1 MSRASNAPPLTQP
14 TTVPLSADPAD
25 ITLPGM
31 PGGMPQDQPQ
41 IIHPRPQWTIHIP
54 DSAPSIPTRDDS
66 VDEVDEM
73 TRILQEQGEEV
84 LSDQQ
89 TQPPLSFG
97 DQEGNVTQQAPGE
110 RILVPLANNP
120 IRTIAVALQQGLS
133 TLKSNV
139 LREVQKSIE
148 ATESN
153 KRLIEAQRELCEVTQ
168 GEATKAVNNAYVA
181 AERASKIELQIEVE
195 GKTLR
200 CDLYVMPLGDTEII
214 LGKDWLDEAE
224 PIIAWKD
231 LTITYKDHTSG
242 KAATDEPVIPKEFA
256 DFLDLFQE
264 EGFRELP
271 PHREEFDCAID
282 LIEGAELPKP
292 AKTYPMTPAESEALE
307 KYIEQELKD
316 GKIRRSQSSMAAPCF
331 YVNKADG
338 GLRLVVDYR
347 KLNAITK
354 PYRFPMPVQTEL
366 LEQLKDAKIFSKMDI
381 RWGFNN
387 IRIREGDEWKTAFR
401 TRWGTYETLVMPF
414 GIING
419 PAYFQAYV
427 NDIFKDLIGVNVV
440 VYMDDILV
448 FSRNREDHI
457 KHVRE
462 VLKRLRANHLFLK
475 PHKCHFFTTET
486 SFIGIVISPE
496 GISMEKEKVKAI
508 LEWKAPT
515 TVKQVQAFLG
525 LAGFYRRWVENF
537 STKAKPLTE
546 LTRKGIKFKWTD
558 REEKAFQDIKE
569 AITKEPVLIHPK
581 PDEPYILETD
591 ASGVALGAVLS
602 QKGDDGRLHPIAYL
616 SQSFTPPQR
625 NYDTYDKELLAI
637 VHALEHWRLLL
648 EGTKIPITVYTDHR
662 NLQYWQEA
670 KVWNRRHARWYL
682 LLASFNYQIVYRPG
696 KMSEKPDA
704 LSRRHDHGDI
714 PVEPQIM
721 IAPDKFIGF
730 MADISSSFLDEVRE
744 AQKEDETIRVLWE
757 SVSNKEELPPSVRKE
772 FRRYDIKNGIL
783 EYDGKIY
790 IPDDRDLRLE
800 ILQRFHDSP
809 IAGHQGHARTLE
821 LISREYYWPGIKAQV
836 NRYVDTCEI
845 CQRSKGHKQ
854 SIPHRPLPIPEK
866 PWEDIAYDFIV
877 KLPKSNGYDSILTV
891 IDRFSRQAHFI
902 PCLESTNAE
911 ELAEIFIREIWKL
924 HGTPKTT
931 VSDRGPT
938 FNSQFLRALYK
949 GLKIEPRFST
959 AYHPETDGISER
971 TNQWVEGFLRTF
983 CNYRQDDWTKWL
995 PIAEFCHNNHVN
1007 SATGQTAF
1015 ETVYGTTPRWNMLKG
1030 DQEERDTPAAYS
1042 MKEKMKRIWDEAKA
1056 SMELHRTL
1064 EKPSKE
1070 LKVGDKVWLLLT
1082 NLSSK
1087 RPTKKLDNRKG
1098 GPFTI
1103 TEKISSHAYRLDLP
1117 KTIRVHNVFHINLL
1131 SPVTEDKDFHRK
1143 QVKPPPIITE
1153 EGEEEYE
1160 VDHVVN
1166 SEWRNGRLYY
1176 QIRWK
1181 GYDPIEDTMERAEKF
1196 AEMHDLLADLRKRLP
1211 GAPMPNDSKGKTK
1224 SSKQK
1229 EGRSIKQEA
1238 NEGK

>member
-1 MSRASNAPPLTQP
+1 
-14 TTVPLSADPAD
+14 
-25 ITLPGM
+25 
-31 PGGMPQDQPQ
+31 
-41 IIHPRPQWTIHIP
+41 
-54 DSAPSIPTRDDS
+54 
-66 VDEVDEM
+66 
-73 TRILQEQGEEV
+73 
-84 LSDQQ
+84 
-89 TQPPLSFG
+89 
-97 DQEGNVTQQAPGE
+97 
-110 RILVPLANNP
+110 
-120 IRTIAVALQQGLS
+120 
-133 TLKSNV
+133 
-139 LREVQKSIE
+139 
-148 ATESN
+148 
-153 KRLIEAQRELCEVTQ
+153 
-168 GEATKAVNNAYVA
+168 
-181 AERASKIELQIEVE
+181 
-195 GKTLR
+195 
-200 CDLYVMPLGDTEII
+200 
-214 LGKDWLDEAE
+214 
-224 PIIAWKD
+224 
-231 LTITYKDHTSG
+231 
-242 KAATDEPVIPKEFA
+242 
-256 DFLDLFQE
+256 
-264 EGFRELP
+264 
-271 PHREEFDCAID
+271 
-282 LIEGAELPKP
+282 
-292 AKTYPMTPAESEALE
+292 
-307 KYIEQELKD
+307 
-316 GKIRRSQSSMAAPCF
+316 
-331 YVNKADG
+331 
-338 GLRLVVDYR
+338 
-347 KLNAITK
+347 
-354 PYRFPMPVQTEL
+354 
-366 LEQLKDAKIFSKMDI
+366 
-381 RWGFNN
+381 
-387 IRIREGDEWKTAFR
+387 
-401 TRWGTYETLVMPF
+401 
-414 GIING
+414 
-419 PAYFQAYV
+419 
-427 NDIFKDLIGVNVV
+427 
-440 VYMDDILV
+440 
-448 FSRNREDHI
+448 
-457 KHVRE
+457 
-462 VLKRLRANHLFLK
+462 
-475 PHKCHFFTTET
+475 
-486 SFIGIVISPE
+486 
-496 GISMEKEKVKAI
+496 
-508 LEWKAPT
+508 
-515 TVKQVQAFLG
+515 
-525 LAGFYRRWVENF
+525 
-537 STKAKPLTE
+537 
-546 LTRKGIKFKWTD
+546 
-558 REEKAFQDIKE
+558 
-569 AITKEPVLIHPK
+569 
-581 PDEPYILETD
+581 
-591 ASGVALGAVLS
+591 
-602 QKGDDGRLHPIAYL
+602 
-616 SQSFTPPQR
+616 
-625 NYDTYDKELLAI
+625 
-637 VHALEHWRLLL
+637 
-648 EGTKIPITVYTDHR
+648 
-662 NLQYWQEA
+662 
-670 KVWNRRHARWYL
+670 
-682 LLASFNYQIVYRPG
+682 
-696 KMSEKPDA
+696 
-704 LSRRHDHGDI
+704 
-714 PVEPQIM
+714 M

-757 SVSNKEELPPSVRKE
+757 SVSNKEELPPLVRKE

-790 IPDDRDLRLE
+790 IPDGRDLRLE

-854 SIPHRPLPIPEK
+854 SIPHKPLPIPEK

-911 ELAEIFIREIWKL
+911 ELAEIFIREVWKL

-931 VSDRGPT
+931 VSDWGPT
-938 FNSQFLRALYK
+938 FNIQFLRALYK
-949 GLKIEPRFST
+949 GLKIKPRFST

-1015 ETVYGTTPRWNMLKG
+1015 ETVYGTMPRWNMLKG

-1042 MKEKMKRIWDEAKA
+1042 MKKKMKKIWDEAKA

-1131 SPVTEDKDFHRK
+1131 SLVTEDKDFHRK

-1166 SEWRNGRLYY
+1166 WEWRNGRLYY

-1196 AEMHDLLADLRKRLP
+1196 AEMHDLLADLCKRLP

-1224 SSKQK
+1224 SNKQK

-1238 NEGK
+1238 NKGK

>member
-1 MSRASNAPPLTQP
+1 MSEDPNQETPTDVYYLKKSNNQSIIYTLVEGIMEPAKTLIDSGSSRNFIDKDYVKRKGIP
-14 TTVPLSADPAD
+14 TT
-25 ITLPGM
+25 
-31 PGGMPQDQPQ
+31 
-41 IIHPRPQWTIHIP
+41 
-54 DSAPSIPTRDDS
+54 
-66 VDEVDEM
+66 E
-73 TRILQEQGEEV
+73 
-84 LSDQQ
+84 
-89 TQPPLSFG
+89 
-97 DQEGNVTQQAPGE
+97 
-110 RILVPLANNP
+110 
-120 IRTIAVALQQGLS
+120 
-133 TLKSNV
+133 LKSK
-139 LREVQKSIE
+139 KSVITIDGKE
-148 ATESN
+148 IKDAISE
-153 KRLIEAQRELCEVTQ
+153 KV
-168 GEATKAVNNAYVA
+168 
-181 AERASKIELQIEVE
+181 ELQIEVE
-195 GKTLR
+195 GKGLYCT
-200 CDLYVMPLGDTEII
+200 LYVMSLGDTEII

-224 PIIAWKD
+224 PVITWKN
-231 LTITYKDHTSG
+231 LTITYKDHLVG
-242 KAATDEPVIPKEFA
+242 KAAAEEPLIPEEFEE
-256 DFLDLFQE
+256 FLDLFQE

-271 PHREEFDCAID
+271 PHRKEFDCAID

-316 GKIRRSQSSMAAPCF
+316 GKIRRSQSSITSPCF

-338 GLRLVVDYR
+338 SLWLVVDYR

-354 PYRFPMPVQTEL
+354 PYRFPMPVQAEL
-366 LEQLKDAKIFSKMDI
+366 LEQLKGAKIFTKMDI

-387 IRIREGDEWKTAFR
+387 IRIKEGDEWKTVFR
-401 TRWGTYETLVMPF
+401 TRWGTYETCVMPF
-414 GIING
+414 GLMNA
-419 PAYFQAYV
+419 PSYFQAYV
-427 NDIFKDLIGVNVV
+427 NEIFKDLIGVTLV
-440 VYMDDILV
+440 VYMDDILI
-448 FSRNREDHI
+448 FSKNREDHVE
-457 KHVRE
+457 HVKE
-462 VLKRLRANHLFLK
+462 VMRRLRANHLFLK

-496 GISMEKEKVKAI
+496 GISMEKDKVKAI
-508 LEWKAPT
+508 LDWKPPT
-515 TVKQVQAFLG
+515 TLKQVQAFLG

-537 STKAKPLTE
+537 SEKAKPLTE
-546 LTRKGIKFKWTD
+546 LTRKGTKFQWTD
-558 REEKAFQDIKE
+558 REEKAFQSIKE
-569 AITKEPVLIHPK
+569 AITKEPVLIHPN
-581 PDEPYILETD
+581 PDEPYVLETD

-602 QKGDDGRLHPIAYL
+602 QKCSDGRLHPIAYL
-616 SQSFTPPQR
+616 SESFTPPQK

-637 VHALEHWRLLL
+637 VRALEHWRLLL

-670 KVWNRRHARWYL
+670 KTWNRRHARWYL

-704 LSRRHDHGDI
+704 LSRRHDHGDSPI
-714 PVEPQIM
+714 EPQIM
-721 IAPDKFIGF
+721 IQPDKFIGF
-730 MADISSSFLDEVRE
+730 MADVRGSFLEEVRE
-744 AQKEDETIRVLWE
+744 AQMEDETIRVLWD
-757 SVSNKEELPPSVRKE
+757 SVSRKEQLPPSVKKE
-772 FRRYDIKNGIL
+772 FRRYEIKEGIL
-783 EYDGKIY
+783 EYDGKVY

-821 LISREYYWPGIKAQV
+821 LISREYYWPGMKAQV

-854 SIPHRPLPIPEK
+854 PSPHKPLPIPER

-911 ELAEIFIREIWKL
+911 ELAEIFIREVWKL
-924 HGTPKTT
+924 HGTPRTT

-959 AYHPETDGISER
+959 AFHPETDGISER
-971 TNQWVEGFLRTF
+971 TNQW
-983 CNYRQDDWTKWL
+983 QDDWTKWL

-1007 SATGQTAF
+1007 SATGLTAF
-1015 ETVYGTTPRWNMLKG
+1015 ETIYGRSPAWDLLKEPQG
-1030 DQEERDTPAAYS
+1030 DNTVPAAHS
-1042 MKEKMKRIWDEAKA
+1042 MQQKMNKIWDEAKA
-1056 SMELHRTL
+1056 SMEIHRSL
-1064 EKPSKE
+1064 EKQGRE
-1070 LKVGDKVWLLLT
+1070 FKVGDKVWLLLT

-1087 RPTKKLDNRKG
+1087 RPAKKLDNRKG

-1117 KTIRVHNVFHINLL
+1117 KTIRVHNVFHVNLL
-1131 SPVTEDKDFHRK
+1131 SPVTEDKDFYRR
-1143 QVKPPPIITE
+1143 QARPPPLITE

-1166 SEWRNGRLYY
+1166 WEWRNGTLYY

-1181 GYDPIEDTMERAEKF
+1181 GYDPVEDTMERAKKF
-1196 AEMHDLLADLRKRLP
+1196 ANMNGVLEDLRKRLP
-1211 GAPMPNDSKGKTK
+1211 GAPMPSDSKAKVKSNKQKGKT
-1224 SSKQK
+1224 
-1229 EGRSIKQEA
+1229 SIKREV
-1238 NEGK
+1238 KDRK

>member
-1 MSRASNAPPLTQP
+1 MEPLKGKYTREQKSNQYSKNRSEAKQTTMVRIPKEEKDRRRKERLCIKCGKAGHVMKDCRGQWTYNKTKVQGKASTEKESNEQEDPKKRTPTDVYYLKKSNNQSIIYTSVGGIMEPAKTLIDSGSSRNFIDKDYVREKNIP
-14 TTVPLSADPAD
+14 TTK
-25 ITLPGM
+25 
-31 PGGMPQDQPQ
+31 
-41 IIHPRPQWTIHIP
+41 
-54 DSAPSIPTRDDS
+54 
-66 VDEVDEM
+66 
-73 TRILQEQGEEV
+73 
-84 LSDQQ
+84 
-89 TQPPLSFG
+89 
-97 DQEGNVTQQAPGE
+97 
-110 RILVPLANNP
+110 LANKKSV
-120 IRTIAVALQQGLS
+120 IAIDG
-133 TLKSNV
+133 K
-139 LREVQKSIE
+139 EIE
-148 ATESN
+148 DVISEKT
-153 KRLIEAQRELCEVTQ
+153 
-168 GEATKAVNNAYVA
+168 
-181 AERASKIELQIEVE
+181 ELQIEVE
-195 GKTLR
+195 GKTLK

-224 PIIAWKD
+224 PVIAWKD
-231 LTITYKDHTSG
+231 LTITYRDHISG
-242 KAATDEPVIPKEFA
+242 KAATEEPVIPKEFA
-256 DFLDLFQE
+256 DSLTSSKKR
-264 EGFRELP
+264 FRELP

-316 GKIRRSQSSMAAPCF
+316 GKIRRSQS
-331 YVNKADG
+331 N
-338 GLRLVVDYR
+338 YR

-366 LEQLKDAKIFSKMDI
+366 LEQLKDAKSLLKWILD
-381 RWGFNN
+381 
-387 IRIREGDEWKTAFR
+387 GDSITSALEK
-401 TRWGTYETLVMPF
+401 VM
-414 GIING
+414 NG
-419 PAYFQAYV
+419 KPPLEQAYFQAYV

-448 FSRNREDHI
+448 FSRNREDHV

-475 PHKCHFFTTET
+475 PHKCHF
-486 SFIGIVISPE
+486 SQQKPLHWIVISPE

-525 LAGFYRRWVENF
+525 LAGFYRRW
-537 STKAKPLTE
+537 
-546 LTRKGIKFKWTD
+546 
-558 REEKAFQDIKE
+558 EEKAFQTSRKPSQRNR
-569 AITKEPVLIHPK
+569 TYTPR

-670 KVWNRRHARWYL
+670 K
-682 LLASFNYQIVYRPG
+682 IVYRPG

-714 PVEPQIM
+714 PIEPQIM

-730 MADISSSFLDEVRE
+730 MADISSSFLDE
-744 AQKEDETIRVLWE
+744 
-757 SVSNKEELPPSVRKE
+757 ELPPSVRKE

-783 EYDGKIY
+783 EYGKIY

-821 LISREYYWPGIKAQV
+821 LISREYYGQTLVKYAKEVRDINSQYRT
-836 NRYVDTCEI
+836 NRY
-845 CQRSKGHKQ
+845 Q
-854 SIPHRPLPIPEK
+854 SRK
-866 PWEDIAYDFIV
+866 AMGDIAYDFIV
-877 KLPKSNGYDSILTV
+877 KLPKSNG
-891 IDRFSRQAHFI
+891 QAHFI

-911 ELAEIFIREIWKL
+911 ELAEIFIREVWKL

-931 VSDRGPT
+931 
-938 FNSQFLRALYK
+938 
-949 GLKIEPRFST
+949 IST

-1042 MKEKMKRIWDEAKA
+1042 MKEKMKKIWDEAKA

-1070 LKVGDKVWLLLT
+1070 LKVGDKT
-1082 NLSSK
+1082 IG
-1087 RPTKKLDNRKG
+1087 KG
-1098 GPFTI
+1098 DPLQSQ
-1103 TEKISSHAYRLDLP
+1103 KISSHAYRLDLP

-1166 SEWRNGRLYY
+1166 WEWRNGRLYY

-1181 GYDPIEDTMERAEKF
+1181 GMTP
-1196 AEMHDLLADLRKRLP
+1196 
-1211 GAPMPNDSKGKTK
+1211 
-1224 SSKQK
+1224 
-1229 EGRSIKQEA
+1229 
-1238 NEGK
+1238 

>member
-1 MSRASNAPPLTQP
+1 MEPAKTLIDSGSSRNFIDKDYVREKNIP
-14 TTVPLSADPAD
+14 TTK
-25 ITLPGM
+25 
-31 PGGMPQDQPQ
+31 
-41 IIHPRPQWTIHIP
+41 
-54 DSAPSIPTRDDS
+54 
-66 VDEVDEM
+66 
-73 TRILQEQGEEV
+73 
-84 LSDQQ
+84 
-89 TQPPLSFG
+89 
-97 DQEGNVTQQAPGE
+97 
-110 RILVPLANNP
+110 LANKKSV
-120 IRTIAVALQQGLS
+120 IAIDG
-133 TLKSNV
+133 K
-139 LREVQKSIE
+139 EIE
-148 ATESN
+148 DVISEKT
-153 KRLIEAQRELCEVTQ
+153 
-168 GEATKAVNNAYVA
+168 
-181 AERASKIELQIEVE
+181 ELQIEVE
-195 GKTLR
+195 GKTLK

-224 PIIAWKD
+224 PVIAWKD
-231 LTITYKDHTSG
+231 LTITYRDHISG
-242 KAATDEPVIPKEFA
+242 KAATEEPVIPKEFA

-366 LEQLKDAKIFSKMDI
+366 LEQLKDAKIFTKMDI

-448 FSRNREDHI
+448 FSRNREDHV

-537 STKAKPLTE
+537 STKAKPLTK

-569 AITKEPVLIHPK
+569 AITKEPVLIHPR

-714 PVEPQIM
+714 PIEPQIM

-854 SIPHRPLPIPEK
+854 SIPHKPLPIPEK

-891 IDRFSRQAHFI
+891 IDPVSIQAHFI

-911 ELAEIFIREIWKL
+911 ELAEIFIREVWKL

-1042 MKEKMKRIWDEAKA
+1042 MKEKMKKIWDEAKA

-1166 SEWRNGRLYY
+1166 WEWRNGRLYY

-1211 GAPMPNDSKGKTK
+1211 GAPMPNDSESKTK
-1224 SSKQK
+1224 SNKQK
-1229 EGRSIKQEA
+1229 KGRSIKQEA

>member
-1 MSRASNAPPLTQP
+1 MEPAKTLIDSGSSRNFI
-14 TTVPLSADPAD
+14 D
-25 ITLPGM
+25 
-31 PGGMPQDQPQ
+31 QDYVIQKN
-41 IIHPRPQWTIHIP
+41 
-54 DSAPSIPTRDDS
+54 IPTK
-66 VDEVDEM
+66 E
-73 TRILQEQGEEV
+73 
-84 LSDQQ
+84 
-89 TQPPLSFG
+89 
-97 DQEGNVTQQAPGE
+97 
-110 RILVPLANNP
+110 
-120 IRTIAVALQQGLS
+120 LS
-133 TLKSNV
+133 TKRSV
-139 LREVQKSIE
+139 IAIDGREIKDAIAKE
-148 ATESN
+148 TELN
-153 KRLIEAQRELCEVTQ
+153 
-168 GEATKAVNNAYVA
+168 
-181 AERASKIELQIEVE
+181 IEVE
-195 GKTLR
+195 GKTLK
-200 CDLYVMPLGDTEII
+200 CKLYVMPLGDTEII

-224 PIIAWKD
+224 PVIAWKN
-231 LTITYKDHTSG
+231 LTITYKDSIIG
-242 KAATDEPVIPKEFA
+242 KASREEPLIPQEFA
-256 DFLDLFQE
+256 DFIDLFQE

-271 PHREEFDCAID
+271 PHREGFDCAID

-316 GKIRRSQSSMAAPCF
+316 GKIQKSQSSMAAPCF

-354 PYRFPMPVQTEL
+354 PFRFPMPVQTEL
-366 LEQLKDAKIFSKMDI
+366 LEQLKGAKIFTKMDV

-387 IRIREGDEWKTAFR
+387 IRIRKGDEWKTAFR
-401 TRWGTYETLVMPF
+401 SKLGTYETNVMPF
-414 GIING
+414 GVING
-419 PAYFQAYV
+419 PAYFQAWM
-427 NDIFKDLIGVNVV
+427 NDIFKDLLGVTMV

-448 FSRNREDHI
+448 FSKTREEHV

-462 VLKRLRANHLFLK
+462 VLQRLRTNHLFLK

-508 LEWKAPT
+508 LEWKAPS

-537 STKAKPLTE
+537 SSKAKPLTE
-546 LTRKGIKFKWTD
+546 LTKKGIKFKWTD
-558 REEKAFQDIKE
+558 KEDQAFQSIKE
-569 AITKEPVLIHPK
+569 AITKEPVLIHPNPEK
-581 PDEPYILETD
+581 PYILETD

-602 QKGDDGRLHPIAYL
+602 QKGEDGRLHPIAYL

-637 VHALEHWRLLL
+637 VQALEHWRLML
-648 EGTKIPITVYTDHR
+648 EGTKTPVTVYTDHR

-704 LSRRHDHGDI
+704 LSRRSDHGDS
-714 PVEPQIM
+714 PMEPQVM
-721 IAPDKFIGF
+721 IPPEKFVGF
-730 MADISSSFLDEVRE
+730 MADVRTSFLDEVRE
-744 AQKEDETIRVLWE
+744 AQKEDEAIKVLWD
-757 SVSNKEELPPSVRKE
+757 SVANKEQLPPSVRKE
-772 FRRYDIKNGIL
+772 FRRYDIKEGIL

-790 IPDDRDLRLE
+790 IPDDRDLRFE

-809 IAGHQGHARTLE
+809 VAGHQGHARTLE
-821 LISREYYWPGIKAQV
+821 LISREYYWPGLKAQV
-836 NRYVDTCEI
+836 NRYVDTCEV
-845 CQRSKGHKQ
+845 CQRSKGYKQAVPHKA
-854 SIPHRPLPIPEK
+854 LPIPER

-877 KLPKSNGYDSILTV
+877 KLPESKGYDSILTV

-902 PCLESTNAE
+902 PCHESTNAE
-911 ELAEIFIREIWKL
+911 QLAEIFIKEVWKL
-924 HGTPKTT
+924 HGTPRTT

-959 AYHPETDGISER
+959 AFHPETDGISER
-971 TNQWVEGFLRTF
+971 TNQWIEGFLRTF
-983 CNYRQDDWTKWL
+983 CNYQQDDWTKWL

-1015 ETVYGTTPRWNMLKG
+1015 ETVYGRTPRWDLLKEDGG
-1030 DQEERDTPAAYS
+1030 DDNIPAAQS
-1042 MKEKMKRIWDEAKA
+1042 MKEKMKKIWDEAKA
-1056 SMELHRTL
+1056 SMEFHKALDKQGR
-1064 EKPSKE
+1064 EF
-1070 LKVGDKVWLLLT
+1070 KVGDKVWLLLT
-1082 NLSSK
+1082 NLSTR
-1087 RPTKKLDNRKG
+1087 RPSKKLDNRKG

-1117 KTIRVHNVFHINLL
+1117 KTIKVHNVFHVNLL
-1131 SPVTEDKDFHRK
+1131 SPVTEDKDFQRR
-1143 QVKPPPIITE
+1143 QMKPPPIITE

-1166 SEWRNGRLYY
+1166 WEWRNGKPYY

-1181 GYDPIEDTMERAEKF
+1181 GYDPIEDTMERADKF
-1196 AEMHDLLADLRKRLP
+1196 AGMPDVLEDLRKRLP
-1211 GAPMPNDSKGKTK
+1211 GAPMPNDSQVKTKINRQRGHRPIKQDGKTRK
-1224 SSKQK
+1224 
-1229 EGRSIKQEA
+1229 
-1238 NEGK
+1238 